1 MARLRAWLKKLMIK
15 LIVGLGNPGLQYEK
29 TRHNAGFLF
38 LDYLMNSRGAG
49 WLANG
54 QFHGEVGSLKI
65 GAAKVELLKPM
76 TFMNKSG
83 LSVGKF
89 IRYYK
94 FKPEDVLVVHDELE
108 LAECVV
114 RLKQDGGHAGHN
126 GLRDI
131 IAHINS
137 RNFLR
142 LRIGIG
148 RPVAGGVADYV
159 LSKPGNEMFSGLQK
173 VFSDIERELDLL
185 VAGEVEQFN
194 KVFNG

>member
-1 MARLRAWLKKLMIK
+1 MIK
-15 LIVGLGNPGLQYEK
+15 LIVGLGNPGSQYEK

-38 LDYLMNSRGAG
+38 LDYLVNSHGIR
-49 WLANG
+49 WVANG
-54 QFHGEVGSLKI
+54 QFHGEVGSLKM
-65 GAAKVELLKPM
+65 GSAKVELLKPM

-83 LSVGKF
+83 LSVDKF

-94 FKPEDVLVVHDELE
+94 LKPEDVLVVHDELE
-108 LAECVV
+108 LPECVV

-131 IAHINS
+131 IAHIDS
-137 RNFLR
+137 RNFFR

-148 RPVAGGVADYV
+148 RPVTGGVADYV
-159 LSKPGNEMFSGLQK
+159 LSRPGNEVFLGLQK
-173 VFSDIERELDLL
+173 VFSDIEREFDLL